1 MRSRIYVG
9 GLNMGEMW
17 LGIWISSFIGLFMI
31 GVVIYDYLDR
41 KKRKQEIKM
50 WKYLLAIIGG
60 LVLMFPI
67 ISGVVLWLLGL
78 PL

>member
-1 MRSRIYVG
+1 
-9 GLNMGEMW
+9 MGEMW

-50 WKYLLAIIGG
+50 WKYLLVILIALG
-60 LVLMFPI
+60 LMFPI
-67 ISGVVLWLLGL
+67 ISGLILLILYPFTHVL
-78 PL
+78 